1 MKKQLEKLL
10 EKLLAKPLQKLARWI
25 ERQNAEADA
34 ARAAED
40 AIYPVSTQE
49 KEADGPGADVES
61 ESSSSAT
68 SAHVDAGEP
77 LAKPWRDCRYSSNWS
92 GTEASRR
99 MMNLVSPKFSET
111 KAREYLDW
119 QQSLGC
125 DHVHLLLVNQGDGE
139 GAGYDCLADA
149 GHKAVAL
156 ARVRDIRHL
165 GLGVVAWVVAD
176 DSDAYR
182 RKIFDNPAKYADALK
197 EYFPYLSYIVLGLE
211 MNEGEGSK
219 SKWTALRDAIRK
231 AGWTG
236 PFATHHTSGH
246 GDYASLGQIVMDQLD
261 KGCTE
266 AQVRKS
272 VESFRAKGYDV
283 CGFEYARGPDKA
295 RAKAALGAG
304 AFSVGNW
311 AGGNSPKPETG
322 NREPGTKN
330 QEPASADAVDYT
342 LLDWRW
348 GNFKGAKASLS
359 PARIK
364 GLKVGSGSLSY
375 AWERGSCSDL
385 DAACTH
391 DKPCCTCALFCH
403 VAGKWVGGKFEH
415 ISTDRTSRGLG
426 NVQEGY
432 GGWDPSALS
441 RADAYAFVILD
452 DGAKRR
458 TNVIVCGR

>member
-1 MKKQLEKLL
+1 MKKLIEKLL
-10 EKLLAKPLQKLARWI
+10 EKLLAKPLQKLARHI
-25 ERQNAEADA
+25 EKWNAEADA
-34 ARAAED
+34 ARAAEEAENQKNEKPESPESPGPSDLQDLQDLQD
-40 AIYPVSTQE
+40 AP
-49 KEADGPGADVES
+49 
-61 ESSSSAT
+61 SAR
-68 SAHVDAGEP
+68 
-77 LAKPWRDCRYSSNWS
+77 PWRECRYSSNWS
-92 GTEASRR
+92 GTEASKR

-111 KAREYLDW
+111 KVREYLNW

-156 ARVRDIRHL
+156 ARVRDIRRL

-176 DSDAYR
+176 DSDDYR

-197 EYFPYLSYIVLGLE
+197 EYMPYLSDIVLGLE

-261 KGCTE
+261 KGCSE
-266 AQVRKS
+266 AQIRKS
-272 VESFRAKGYDV
+272 VEAFRAKDYDV

-311 AGGNSPKPETG
+311 AGGNAPKPETG
-322 NREPGTKN
+322 N
-330 QEPASADAVDYT
+330 QQPASAEDAVDYT

-359 PARIK
+359 SARIK
-364 GLKVGSGSLSY
+364 SLKVGSGSLSY

-391 DKPCCTCALFCH
+391 ANPCCTCALFCR
-403 VAGKWVGGKFEH
+403 VDGKWVGGKFEH

-426 NVQEGY
+426 NVQEGC